1 MPQRIV
7 KRKQYS
13 YSGKKT
19 ASHFSEDAGAALK
32 KPLDGLIYLSTH
44 YGRFARDVLG
54 IFMIFSSL
62 LTLFALLGLTG
73 GVLLLPWSNFLKHWF
88 GWGAI
93 LINLT
98 VGLVGYFVLKRKVN
112 FWTTYFWKVVY
123 FEALIISLLGFLAVL
138 SGFDLGLAEAGRWGG
153 LVGWVRL

>member
-19 ASHFSEDAGAALK
+19 ASHFSEDASAALQ

-54 IFMIFSSL
+54 IIMIFASL

-73 GVLLLPWSNFLKHWF
+73 GVLLLPL
-88 GWGAI
+88 
-93 LINLT
+93 
-98 VGLVGYFVLKRKVN
+98 
-112 FWTTYFWKVVY
+112 
-123 FEALIISLLGFLAVL
+123 
-138 SGFDLGLAEAGRWGG
+138 
-153 LVGWVRL
+153 